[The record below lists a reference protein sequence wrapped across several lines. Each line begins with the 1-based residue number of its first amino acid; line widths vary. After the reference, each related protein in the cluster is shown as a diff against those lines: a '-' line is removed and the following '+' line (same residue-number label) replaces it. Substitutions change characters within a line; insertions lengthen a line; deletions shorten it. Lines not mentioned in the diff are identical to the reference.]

1 LICNTTVRVYGA
13 HCPHAPDTRIAIK
26 LEPFFEGGGRVILQT
41 DRPQTL
47 IPNLPSLEAVLIME
61 SRPSRHSG
69 SSLSGSGL
77 SGSGLSG
84 SGLSGSS
91 LSGSVMSGSVMWTQ
105 MYQAGNFHLNL
116 NFQSTPTG
124 GTLHG
129 QVISLN
135 RLKLEHNRITAL
147 NVIGTARLET
157 EFGQLE
163 AKAGINANGDFEIVL
178 EQPAFYPLTLR
189 LLSQHGVDL
198 SVSDLCL
205 Y

>member
-1 LICNTTVRVYGA
+1 V
-13 HCPHAPDTRIAIK
+13 PDPRTAIT
-26 LEPFFEGGGRVILQT
+26 LEPLFDGGDRVILQT

-47 IPNLPSLEAVLIME
+47 VPNLPSLEAVLIME
-61 SRPSRHSG
+61 SRPSR
-69 SSLSGSGL
+69 
-77 SGSGLSG
+77 
-84 SGLSGSS
+84 LSGSS
-91 LSGSVMSGSVMWTQ
+91 LSGSQVAWTQ

-129 QVISLN
+129 QIMSLN

-147 NVIGTARLET
+147 NIIGMARLET

-163 AKAGINANGDFEIVL
+163 ADAGINANGDFEIVL
-178 EQPAFYPLTLR
+178 DQPVLYPLTLR
-189 LLSQHGVDL
+189 LVSQHGLDISVVDI
-198 SVSDLCL
+198 SL

>member
-1 LICNTTVRVYGA
+1 M
-13 HCPHAPDTRIAIK
+13 
-26 LEPFFEGGGRVILQT
+26 ILQT

-77 SGSGLSG
+77 SGS
-84 SGLSGSS
+84 
-91 LSGSVMSGSVMWTQ
+91 MMWTQ

-129 QVISLN
+129 QIMSLN

-163 AKAGINANGDFEIVL
+163 ADAGINANGDFEIVL
-178 EQPAFYPLTLR
+178 DQPVLYPLTLR
-189 LLSQHGVDL
+189 LVSQHGLDVSVTDL
-198 SVSDLCL
+198 GL

>member
-1 LICNTTVRVYGA
+1 
-13 HCPHAPDTRIAIK
+13 
-26 LEPFFEGGGRVILQT
+26 VILQT

-47 IPNLPSLEAVLIME
+47 VPNLPSLEAVLIME
-61 SRPSRHSG
+61 SRPSRFSG
-69 SSLSGSGL
+69 SQ
-77 SGSGLSG
+77 
-84 SGLSGSS
+84 
-91 LSGSVMSGSVMWTQ
+91 VAWIQ

-163 AKAGINANGDFEIVL
+163 ADAEINANGDFEIVL
-178 EQPAFYPLTLR
+178 DQPVLYPLTLC
-189 LLSQHGVDL
+189 LISQHGLDVSVADL
-198 SVSDLCL
+198 GL

>member
-13 HCPHAPDTRIAIK
+13 HCAHAPDTRIAIK

-61 SRPSRHSG
+61 SRPSR
-69 SSLSGSGL
+69 
-77 SGSGLSG
+77 
-84 SGLSGSS
+84 LSGSS
-91 LSGSVMSGSVMWTQ
+91 LSGQQVAWTQ

-129 QVISLN
+129 QVMSLN

-147 NVIGTARLET
+147 NIIGMARLET

-163 AKAGINANGDFEIVL
+163 ANAGINANGDFEIVL

>member
-1 LICNTTVRVYGA
+1 VRVYGA
-13 HCPHAPDTRIAIK
+13 HCAHAPDSRIAIK
-26 LEPFFEGGGRVILQT
+26 LEPFFDGGGRVILQT
-41 DRPQTL
+41 DRPRAL

-69 SSLSGSGL
+69 SSLSGSL
-77 SGSGLSG
+77 
-84 SGLSGSS
+84 
-91 LSGSVMSGSVMWTQ
+91 MWTQ

-129 QVISLN
+129 QIISLN

-147 NVIGTARLET
+147 NVIGMARLET

-163 AKAGINANGDFEIVL
+163 ANAGINANGDFEIVL
-178 EQPAFYPLTLR
+178 EQPALYPLTLR
-189 LLSQHGVDL
+189 LISQHGLDV
-198 SVSDLCL
+198 SVSDLSL

>member
-1 LICNTTVRVYGA
+1 M
-13 HCPHAPDTRIAIK
+13 PDPRIAIS
-26 LEPFFEGGGRVILQT
+26 LEPLFDGGGRVILQT
-41 DRPQTL
+41 NRPQIP

-61 SRPSRHSG
+61 SRPSRPN
-69 SSLSGSGL
+69 LSGSGL
-77 SGSGLSG
+77 SGSNLSG
-84 SGLSGSS
+84 SLA
-91 LSGSVMSGSVMWTQ
+91 WTQ

-129 QVISLN
+129 QIMSLN
-135 RLKLEHNRITAL
+135 RLKLEHNRITAS

-163 AKAGINANGDFEIVL
+163 ADAGINANGDFEIVL
-178 EQPAFYPLTLR
+178 DQPVLYPLTLR
-189 LLSQHGVDL
+189 LVSRHGLDV
-198 SVSDLCL
+198 SVADISL

>member
-1 LICNTTVRVYGA
+1 
-13 HCPHAPDTRIAIK
+13 
-26 LEPFFEGGGRVILQT
+26 VILQT

-69 SSLSGSGL
+69 SSLSGP
-77 SGSGLSG
+77 
-84 SGLSGSS
+84 
-91 LSGSVMSGSVMWTQ
+91 VMWTQ

-135 RLKLEHNRITAL
+135 RLKLEHNRITAS

-163 AKAGINANGDFEIVL
+163 ADAGINANGDFEIVL
-178 EQPAFYPLTLR
+178 DQPVLYPLTLH
-189 LLSQHGVDL
+189 LVSQHGLDV
-198 SVSDLCL
+198 SVADISL

>member
-1 LICNTTVRVYGA
+1 
-13 HCPHAPDTRIAIK
+13 
-26 LEPFFEGGGRVILQT
+26 VILQT

-47 IPNLPSLEAVLIME
+47 VPNLPSLEAVLIME
-61 SRPSRHSG
+61 SRPSRFSG
-69 SSLSGSGL
+69 SQ
-77 SGSGLSG
+77 
-84 SGLSGSS
+84 
-91 LSGSVMSGSVMWTQ
+91 VAWTQ

-129 QVISLN
+129 QVMSLN

-147 NVIGTARLET
+147 NVIGMARLET

-163 AKAGINANGDFEIVL
+163 AAAGINANGDFEIVL
-178 EQPAFYPLTLR
+178 DQPVLYPLTLR
-189 LLSQHGVDL
+189 LVSQHGLD
-198 SVSDLCL
+198 VSIADISL

>member
-1 LICNTTVRVYGA
+1 V
-13 HCPHAPDTRIAIK
+13 PDPRIAIT
-26 LEPFFEGGGRVILQT
+26 LEPLFDGGDRVILQT

-47 IPNLPSLEAVLIME
+47 IPTLPSLEAVLIME
-61 SRPSRHSG
+61 SRPSR
-69 SSLSGSGL
+69 LSGSGF
-77 SGSGLSG
+77 SGQQ
-84 SGLSGSS
+84 
-91 LSGSVMSGSVMWTQ
+91 VAWTQ

-135 RLKLEHNRITAL
+135 RLKLQHNRITAL
-147 NVIGTARLET
+147 NIIGSARLET

-163 AKAGINANGDFEIVL
+163 ADAGINANGDFEIVL
-178 EQPAFYPLTLR
+178 EQPVLYPLTLR
-189 LLSQHGVDL
+189 LVSQHGLDV
-198 SVSDLCL
+198 SVTDISL